1 MVFQKMENI
10 KMIEFKNVEVSFK
23 YKGQTVKAV
32 DNVSFEIPEGSVFGI
47 VGGSGAGKSTLLR
60 TINGLQSV
68 SGGSVISDGK
78 DVAKL
83 KGSALREYRKNVG
96 MIFQHFNLAESRT
109 VYRNIAFTLESA
121 GWKKEDIDKR
131 VTELLEFVNLSDKR
145 DTYPG
150 KLSGGQ
156 KQRVA
161 IARALA
167 NNTKILLCDEPTS
180 ALDAETTASVL
191 ELLKKVNSELN
202 VTIVIITHEL
212 DVVKN
217 ICDRV
222 AVMNSGKLE
231 ELGDVYQV
239 FTTPE
244 SEFTEQLISHTNDF
258 TIPEYITDDLDGEI
272 IRLTYQGRKAK
283 NPVLSETA
291 REYNVNYNI
300 LHGKIEYIG
309 EKPLGILYV
318 NIIGDKDSREAAIKA
333 LESKVERLEV
343 VANA

>member
-1 MVFQKMENI
+1 
-10 KMIEFKNVEVSFK
+10 MIEFKNVKVSFK
-23 YKGQTVKAV
+23 YKGQTVNAV
-32 DNVSFEIPEGSVFGI
+32 DDVSFDIPEGSVFGI

-60 TINGLQSV
+60 TINGLQNV
-68 SGGSVISDGK
+68 TGGSVVSDGR

-83 KGSALREYRKNVG
+83 KGRELREYRKNVG
-96 MIFQHFNLAESRT
+96 MIFQHFNLAESKT
-109 VYRNIAFTLESA
+109 VYKNISFVLESA

-131 VTELLEFVNLSDKR
+131 VTELLEFVNLADKR

-217 ICDRV
+217 ICNRV
-222 AVMNSGKLE
+222 AVMNHGRLE

-239 FTTPE
+239 FTKPE
-244 SEFTEQLISHTNDF
+244 TEFTEQLIAHTNDF
-258 TIPEYITDDLDGEI
+258 SIPDYITEGLEGEI
-272 IRLTYQGRKAK
+272 IKLTYLGDKAK
-283 NPVLSETA
+283 DAVLSDTA
-291 REYNVNYNI
+291 KQFNIRYNI

-309 EKPLGILYV
+309 GKPLGILYV
-318 NIIGDKDSREAAIKA
+318 NIIGDEESVKNAINALRE
-333 LESKVERLEV
+333 KVEKLEV
-343 VANA
+343 AANA

>member
-1 MVFQKMENI
+1 
-10 KMIEFKNVEVSFK
+10 MIDFKNVQVSFK
-23 YKGQTVKAV
+23 YKGQTVNAV
-32 DNVSFEIPEGSVFGI
+32 NDVSFSIPEGSAFGI

-60 TINGLQSV
+60 TINGLQSIT
-68 SGGSVISDGK
+68 GGSVTADGK

-83 KGSALREYRKNVG
+83 KGKELREYRKNVG

-109 VYRNIAFTLESA
+109 VYKNIAFTLESA
-121 GWKKEDIDKR
+121 GWSKEDTDKR
-131 VTELLEFVNLSDKR
+131 VTELLNFVNLADKR
-145 DTYPG
+145 DTYPA

-191 ELLKKVNSELN
+191 ELLKKVNEELN

-222 AVMNSGKLE
+222 AVMNQGRLE
-231 ELGDVYQV
+231 ETGDVYQV
-239 FTTPE
+239 FTKPE
-244 SEFTEQLISHTNDF
+244 TDFTEQLIAHTYDF
-258 TIPEYITDDLDGEI
+258 SIPESILNGLDGKV
-272 IRLTYQGRKAK
+272 IRLTYLGEKATDA
-283 NPVLSETA
+283 VLSETA
-291 REYNVNYNI
+291 KEFDVKYNI

-309 EKPLGILYV
+309 DKPLGILYV
-318 NIIGDKDSREAAIKA
+318 NIIGDDEAIDKAVKA
-333 LESKVERLEV
+333 LEEKVEKLEV
-343 VANA
+343 ITND